1 MCRRVRSPFCSRKG
15 GRRKR
20 RRAAAAAAGRLQA
33 CNWKRARV
41 LCSGACCIKCYELKR
56 SLECYVSVEFYEIL
70 LMKSSILRYVSIRNI
85 LYNRPL
91 CSVCLSGRSVSVS
104 LSSNHLLLCHQYSLL
119 PWGSLAPSLGRASP
133 PPTTT
138 DGLMSTNLRQQRG
151 GVGDHR
157 QGRQMVVLAAAAS
170 GNGMDGQRRRDGWK
184 EGRKDIYTTM
194 AFPAALIG
202 RSGR

>member
-70 LMKSSILRYVSIRNI
+70 LTKRSILRYVSMAE
-85 LYNRPL
+85 
-91 CSVCLSGRSVSVS
+91 V
-104 LSSNHLLLCHQYSLL
+104 
-119 PWGSLAPSLGRASP
+119 
-133 PPTTT
+133 
-138 DGLMSTNLRQQRG
+138 GLVFQQCK
-151 GVGDHR
+151 
-157 QGRQMVVLAAAAS
+157 
-170 GNGMDGQRRRDGWK
+170 RRRSITIPHCNRNTHSNYCCSSMPSGIITGTKILQFKGVWFDG
-184 EGRKDIYTTM
+184 
-194 AFPAALIG
+194 
-202 RSGR
+202 